1 MVSLERMR
9 NLYKDYNY
17 TDQQLL
23 AIRAFLYSIA
33 EMQTMLS

>member
-23 AIRAFLYSIA
+23 AIRSFLYNIA
-33 EMQTMLS
+33 EMQAQLD